1 MPELAKC
8 PQMSILSQSSLQ
20 LGVAKGS
27 VLAKRMFLQLLSRS
41 HPSMEAVCTEHGK
54 GNLFFMGW
62 KLESTSDQHEQRQD
76 PVDGSATTQ
85 RNLGPLRP
93 YGKELITA
101 LDLLS
106 LRIVMWE
113 RKELPFYLSCFI
125 YESRCYSSLTCIF
138 CVCLFPKCCSFSS
151 YPILAL
157 TSFYFSPF
165 PTSMVILFQSP
176 PHTESFSFPSFYS
189 FVFFRKGKSQ

>member
-1 MPELAKC
+1 
-8 PQMSILSQSSLQ
+8 MSILSQSSLQ

-41 HPSMEAVCTEHGK
+41 HPSVEAVCTEHGK

-76 PVDGSATTQ
+76 PVDGSATSQ

-93 YGKELITA
+93 CGKELITA

-113 RKELPFYLSCFI
+113 RNELLFYLSCFI
-125 YESRCYSSLTCIF
+125 YESRCYSSLTCILIS
-138 CVCLFPKCCSFSS
+138 VPLLCLSLSKVFFIQQLSHPCPHFFLLFSS
-151 YPILAL
+151 PH
-157 TSFYFSPF
+157 FYGHSLSVSSP
-165 PTSMVILFQSP
+165 
-176 PHTESFSFPSFYS
+176 H
-189 FVFFRKGKSQ
+189 